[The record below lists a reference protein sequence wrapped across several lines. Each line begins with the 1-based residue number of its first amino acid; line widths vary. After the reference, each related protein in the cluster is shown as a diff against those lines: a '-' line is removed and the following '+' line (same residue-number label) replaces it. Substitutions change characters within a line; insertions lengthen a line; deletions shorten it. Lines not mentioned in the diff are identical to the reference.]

1 MKGASKSQPRY
12 GPATGGGVLAAEP
25 GFGRPRDERIDT
37 EVVEAVLDV
46 LRRRGYGAV
55 TIDGIARKVKRART
69 SLYRRWPSKRHLV
82 AYSVL
87 GEMREHPVADTG
99 SLREDLEA
107 AVGTLLHAC
116 AGPLGQ
122 ALAGLVA
129 DTARDIELADIIRQ
143 QVLAAGRESMREA
156 FARAKARREIRDDLQ
171 IELLLDMLTG
181 PCYFRA
187 LFRQLPIS
195 RRRLSDV
202 VEYGL
207 RVAVLS

>member
-1 MKGASKSQPRY
+1 MKGASRSQPRY
-12 GPATGGGVLAAEP
+12 RPGTGGL
-25 GFGRPRDERIDT
+25 GRPRDERIDT
-37 EVVEAVLDV
+37 EVVSAVLDV

-55 TIDGIARKVKRART
+55 TVDGIARKVKRART

-87 GEMREHPVADTG
+87 SEMGENPAADTG

-107 AVGTLLHAC
+107 AVGTLLHAF

-129 DTARDIELADIIRQ
+129 DMAQDTELADIMRQ
-143 QVLAAGRESMREA
+143 QVLAARRESMREA

-171 IELLLDMLTG
+171 MEVMLDMLTG
-181 PCYFRA
+181 PFYFRA
-187 LFRQLPIS
+187 LFGHAPIS
-195 RRRLSDV
+195 RRMTRDV
-202 VEYGL
+202 VEYVL
-207 RVAVLS
+207 RVAARK

>member
-12 GPATGGGVLAAEP
+12 GPATGGGVVAAEHS
-25 GFGRPRDERIDT
+25 FGRPRDERIDA
-37 EVVEAVLDV
+37 EVVAAVLDV

-87 GEMREHPVADTG
+87 GEMGEHPVADTG

-107 AVGTLLHAC
+107 AVGTLLHAF